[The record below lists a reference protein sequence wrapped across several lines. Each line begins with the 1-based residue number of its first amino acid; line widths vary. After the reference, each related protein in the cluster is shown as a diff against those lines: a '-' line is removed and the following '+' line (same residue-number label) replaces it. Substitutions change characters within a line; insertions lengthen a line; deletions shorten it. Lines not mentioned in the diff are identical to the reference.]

1 MTKGEDIMSNLIKAE
16 NVELILDWVKT
27 CPQEYHISSM
37 TGEFLHIKI
46 ALPFNNQN
54 EEQTNE

>member
-1 MTKGEDIMSNLIKAE
+1 MSNLIKEE